1 MTYQETKKK
10 PKDSEPHNSSRDM
23 NEERTE
29 SYAGMTVNERLFV
42 SKLMDDFDAA
52 ARRRER
58 AQMISI
64 LVRVDLSEKEAARS
78 VDSILATPQKYGY

>member
-1 MTYQETKKK
+1 LADHLLGIIARMEQE
-10 PKDSEPHNSSRDM
+10 H
-23 NEERTE
+23 TE

-52 ARRRER
+52 ARRRDR

-64 LVRVDLSEKEAARS
+64 LVRVDLSEKDAAWS
-78 VDSILATPQKYGY
+78 VDTMLATPQKYGY